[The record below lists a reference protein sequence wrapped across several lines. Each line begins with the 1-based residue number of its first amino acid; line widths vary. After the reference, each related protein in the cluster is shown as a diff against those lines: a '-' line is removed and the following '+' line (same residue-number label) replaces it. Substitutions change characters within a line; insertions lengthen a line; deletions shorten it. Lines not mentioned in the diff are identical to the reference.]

1 MTVVD
6 TIFKALAHACPER
19 VIAGHH
25 ASLGGGGPYAYIDPA
40 TGATYLPDG
49 GAIGLAGGGWGATS
63 DNDGMNATVCLNDGD
78 THNTPVEA
86 SEAKSPMVCIE
97 RALLPDSGRP
107 GRFRGG
113 LGVRVNIELLVP
125 GMYQS
130 QIERS
135 QCPPWGL
142 HDGQA
147 GLANRIEIAR
157 HDGSVQ
163 TFATA
168 KANPMRLEAGDRCI
182 TEMGGGGGF
191 WSPVERDPRRVLADV
206 RSGYVSLAAAERD
219 YGVVIRQTG
228 AHGRTFEIDDERTT
242 ALRAQVR
249 DVQLASET
257 TQHQTRNDDPD

>member
-1 MTVVD
+1 
-6 TIFKALAHACPER
+6 
-19 VIAGHH
+19 
-25 ASLGGGGPYAYIDPA
+25 
-40 TGATYLPDG
+40 
-49 GAIGLAGGGWGATS
+49 
-63 DNDGMNATVCLNDGD
+63 MNATVCLNDGD

-97 RALLPDSGRP
+97 RALVPDSGGP
-107 GRFRGG
+107 GQFRGG

-147 GLANRIEIAR
+147 GLANRIEIMR
-157 HDGSVQ
+157 RDGEVQ
-163 TFATA
+163 TFPTA
-168 KANPMRLEAGDRCI
+168 KANPTRLESGDRCI

-191 WSPVERDPRRVLADV
+191 WSPLEREPARVLADV
-206 RSGYVSLAAAERD
+206 RSGYVSVGAAERD

-228 AHGRTFEIDDERTT
+228 AHRRTFEVDDERTT
-242 ALRAQVR
+242 ALRAQLR
-249 DVQLASET
+249 GVQPPAEFS
-257 TQHQTRNDDPD
+257 QGQPRADDAD